1 MIPPTTVHPLSSLPP
16 QLSASLKE
24 EADRSLQNV
33 IKANITS
40 HYASSSSY
48 LADFRL
54 AIAGKDVETTSIL
67 SDFRRLVP
75 LTDYEAYRSVITK
88 FLERPCQLSDVENL
102 LAPGLPS
109 YLGVSSSTSGSKPK
123 HFLRYV
129 ESHIEFG
136 RAVEAEMA
144 SGGTTAAIYSISYR
158 NIVDVITNSGD
169 VVKRLPVCI
178 GSGGYLR
185 NTRGWP
191 VETDDTRMA
200 TRSEYHM
207 PNRNETFPEFVS
219 I

>member
-1 MIPPTTVHPLSSLPP
+1 MIPPIAYPLSSLPP

-24 EADRSLQNV
+24 ETDRSLQNV
-33 IKANITS
+33 IKANVPS
-40 HYASSSSY
+40 RYASSSSY

-54 AIAGKDVETTSIL
+54 AIAGKDVEANSIL

-75 LTDYEAYRSVITK
+75 LTDYEAYRSLIAK
-88 FLERPCQLSDVENL
+88 FLERPCQLSEVENL

-123 HFLRYV
+123 HFARYV
-129 ESHIEFG
+129 ESDIEFG
-136 RAVEAEMA
+136 CAVKAEMA
-144 SGGTTAAIYSISYR
+144 LGGTTVSIYSTSYR
-158 NIVDVITNSGD
+158 NIVDVTTNSGE

-178 GSGGYLR
+178 GSGGYMR
-185 NTRGWP
+185 NTQGWT

-200 TRSEYHM
+200 TRSEYHIDQ
-207 PNRNETFPEFVS
+207 TVLWTLVEFVF